1 MQALDI
7 CLEVYGEYSILTS
20 RIYIN
25 VGIVHEDNHDFI
37 KAYDYFLKWAHVNES
52 VLGPEHPKTLRARCV
67 LKEPRYHYIASRL
80 KDLDDRIVDDL
91 DQNNVVNEETINFE
105 AQRLD
110 SCTDVNSYASG
121 GFRERW
127 TARRSRAGFGRRY
140 EDGGDDAIRVQRPVA
155 GRGRAAEDDR
165 AVCTAC
171 VVRRRERGRA
181 PDLHRRRRWHGGT
194 TGPRVAES
202 IVELGITRQQRN
214 RISRTFRISCG
225 RPDVEERRQL

>member
-1 MQALDI
+1 M
-7 CLEVYGEYSILTS
+7 YGEYSILTS

-91 DQNNVVNEETINFE
+91 DQNNVINEETINFE

-110 SCTDVNSYASG
+110 SCTDVNSYGSG
-121 GFRERW
+121 VLENDELQDEVEPDLVDVMR
-127 TARRSRAGFGRRY
+127 TAETMRSESNDLWRVAAELRRTIEQFVQHAWSDAA
-140 EDGGDDAIRVQRPVA
+140 DDASE
-155 GRGRAAEDDR
+155 AEPPISTADDTAEQQIQVPSNQSSNLALLDNREIEYLELLEFLVDDR
-165 AVCTAC
+165 T
-171 VVRRRERGRA
+171 
-181 PDLHRRRRWHGGT
+181 
-194 TGPRVAES
+194 S
-202 IVELGITRQQRN
+202 RN
-214 RISRTFRISCG
+214 DSCS
-225 RPDVEERRQL
+225 